1 MLPFLPADLRP
12 PIIGGGSGSMVIAG
26 LFLAAFFVIA
36 GIVVVKKKR
45 RKNTLGL
52 VLLLAAFSSRSY
64 ADIPPPAP
72 QGTPVDLE
80 VKMDYAAAGGPVLRI
95 PKNAL
100 GSARGEG
107 FGFGAGQW
115 IGGVFLSAAILL
127 GGIWLVRRRP
137 GIAPAATMGAAVVAA
152 VGVSFLAGALWAQER
167 ARRPYV
173 GDLNGAVEPGQTR
186 SGVVAL
192 QIVSG
197 DTAQLL
203 YPPPRHHPGPP
214 RQK

>member
-1 MLPFLPADLRP
+1 
-12 PIIGGGSGSMVIAG
+12 MVIAG

-36 GIVVVKKKR
+36 GILIVKKKR
-45 RKNTLGL
+45 RKHTLGL
-52 VLLLAAFSSRSY
+52 VLLLACFCPRSF
-64 ADIPPPAP
+64 ADIPPPPP
-72 QGTPVDLE
+72 QGTPIDLE

-95 PKNAL
+95 PKSAL
-100 GSARGEG
+100 GAARSEG
-107 FGFGAGQW
+107 FGSGMEQV

-137 GIAPAATMGAAVVAA
+137 RIAPAATMGVVVLLA
-152 VGVSFLAGALWAQER
+152 VGVSFVAGALWAQER

-197 DTAQLL
+197 DTASLL
-203 YPPPRHHPGPP
+203 FPPPRRRPGPP
-214 RQK
+214 RSK